1 MSTSLNIT
9 YIDFGP
15 AYGQNGNSG
24 IERKKLAQINELS
37 KLGDVK
43 RLTYSPKG
51 KRGVLKE
58 ASRMLPFAPS
68 MFYFKYCP
76 EKLDGVDIVYYRKA
90 YIDRYAIKL
99 LREIKRKNPKCII
112 LFEIPTYPYDK
123 EKSGFIRM
131 PLMLKEKW
139 NRRKLYK
146 FVDRI
151 VLVTSKEKEV
161 FRIPTITSLNGIDFN
176 YITIRNIKGLDAGEV
191 HAIMIGN
198 FTFYHGID
206 RIIDGLIKYYS
217 NPFPGQ
223 KDFIL
228 HIVGSGVGVKGYL
241 EKCANAHLEE
251 KIIFH
256 GSLPLEE
263 VNKVYDEVSIAINS
277 IGRHRVTGT
286 NVDSSIKS
294 REYGAKGLP
303 VVTEAGIPIDY
314 LPDDYPFVLHIPADE
329 SPLDIESVIRF
340 HDRVYKNTSPQA
352 VAYGI
357 RLIAESRCNSEAM
370 MKPVLDYCEGRLM
383 EKVQ

>member
-1 MSTSLNIT
+1 MITKLNIT

-15 AYGQNGNSG
+15 AYGQNSNSG
-24 IERKKLAQINELS
+24 IERKKLAQIKELS
-37 KLGDVK
+37 KLGNVK
-43 RLTYSPKG
+43 RLAYSPKG
-51 KRGVLKE
+51 KRGVFKE
-58 ASRMLPFAPS
+58 ATRMLPFAPS

-99 LREIKRKNPKCII
+99 LREIKRRNPKCII

-123 EKSGFIRM
+123 EKSGLIRI

-139 NRRKLYK
+139 NRRKLHK

-161 FRIPTITSLNGIDFN
+161 FRIPTITSLNGIDFDYN
-176 YITIRNIKGLDAGEV
+176 TIRKIKAVDTEEV

-206 RIIDGLIKYYS
+206 RIIDGLITYYS
-217 NPFPGQ
+217 NHFPDQ
-223 KDFIL
+223 KDFIV

-256 GSLPLEE
+256 GSLPFEE

-286 NVDSSIKS
+286 KFDSSIKS

-314 LPDDYPFVLHIPADE
+314 LPDDYPFVLHVPADE
-329 SPLDIESVIRF
+329 SPLDIESVMRF
-340 HDRVYKNTSPQA
+340 HERVYKDTSPQEIA
-352 VAYGI
+352 RKI
-357 RLIAESRCNSEAM
+357 RSIAESRCNAEAM
-370 MKPVLDYCEGRLM
+370 MKPVLDYCEECFKERVL
-383 EKVQ
+383 